1 MADPKYAKLP
11 GIDLN
16 SPDVY
21 ETSDLP
27 ESEQNI
33 PTVEQEEP
41 NEDIEKVVL
50 DSDAAFKK
58 FKGKGVD
65 GKDIDFSDKISAG
78 RRTGYDAAVEY
89 ELGDEGTGKIE
100 TPQQKFQRLQHE
112 IRELTEEVNKIKENV
127 KSEAGDDKLSPVAM
141 GKQLGYLQ
149 HQLTDLHL
157 EKVLGPDVSVD
168 LSDPQGALQKR
179 LLTQLESFKPGQK
192 TKGGAK
198 EGVTS
203 GDHVTYELF
212 YRPEQAHF
220 SRNAKLASLE
230 ERMERLE
237 AALGNTSQDK
247 LGLLTSDTDNKSL
260 VGAVAVVNSKLS
272 LLEPTN
278 IEQVEVRLHSV
289 LQKLDKIAEKK
300 TAQESGETQSKVRQI
315 SELYTVVKKWEATAD
330 VLPKVVDRLSA
341 LKDLHEQVLQFSQD
355 LAYLDTTQQ
364 EIQSSLKSHGDMFK
378 KLEAVLNENLS
389 TIKNNCASVESRVA
403 ALSK

>member
-27 ESEQNI
+27 ESEQGF
-33 PTVEQEEP
+33 TSEQEEVP
-41 NEDIEKVVL
+41 NEAIERTQIDT
-50 DSDAAFKK
+50 DSAYKQ

-65 GKDIDFSDKISAG
+65 GKNIDFSDKISASK
-78 RRTGYDAAVEY
+78 RTGYDVNVEY
-89 ELGDEGTGKIE
+89 ELIGEGSGKVE
-100 TPQQKFQRLQHE
+100 TPQQKYLRLQHE
-112 IRELTEEVNKIKENV
+112 LRELTEEVNSIKENV
-127 KSEAGDDKLSPVAM
+127 KAESTEEKLSPVVL

-157 EKVLGPDVSVD
+157 EKVLGPDASID

-179 LLTQLESFKPGQK
+179 LLTQLESFKPSQK
-192 TKGGAK
+192 PSSKGNKEGGA
-198 EGVTS
+198 S
-203 GDHVTYELF
+203 DDHVTYELF
-212 YRPEQAHF
+212 YRPEQAQF

-230 ERMERLE
+230 ERLERLE
-237 AALGNTSQDK
+237 AAMGNTSPEK
-247 LGLLTSDTDNKSL
+247 LGMLTTDTDNKSL
-260 VGAVAVVNSKLS
+260 VGAVAVVNSKMS

-278 IEQVEVRLHSV
+278 VEQVEVRLHSV

-300 TAQESGETQSKVRQI
+300 SSSQEDEKQNKV
-315 SELYTVVKKWEATAD
+315 SELYSLVKKWETTAD

-341 LKDLHEQVLQFSQD
+341 LRDLHEQALQFSQA

-364 EIQSSLKSHGDMFK
+364 EINVSLKSHGDMLK
-378 KLEAVLNENLS
+378 QMESTMNDNIS
-389 TIKNNCASVESRVA
+389 TIKKNCESIDGRIK
-403 ALSK
+403 ALK